1 MERGINRLIIKT
13 GEGDVSALEALYREL
28 GNGVYCYALSVL
40 SDKSAAEDVLQDTF
54 VRVFT
59 MARTYTPGRNGRAWV
74 YAIARNLCLDRLR
87 AAKRTATQPGTEED
101 AEQDVA
107 AMDFIGDVELRD
119 ALAKLDGDLRQIVLL
134 HLAAG
139 LKFREIAALHGE
151 KQSKIEWAY
160 YSAVRQLS
168 SYYRV

>member
-1 MERGINRLIIKT
+1 MKRGINRLLAKI
-13 GEGDVSALEALYREL
+13 GEGDVSALEELYREL
-28 GNGVYCYALSVL
+28 GNGVYGFALSIL

-59 MARTYTPGRNGRAWV
+59 MAHTYTPGKNGRSWV

-87 AAKRTATQPGTEED
+87 AAKHSAAQSEDGED
-101 AEQDVA
+101 ADPDLA
-107 AMDFIGDVELRD
+107 AMDFIDDVEMKD
-119 ALAKLDGDLRQIVLL
+119 ALAKLDGDSRQIVLL
-134 HLAAG
+134 HLASG

-151 KQSKIEWAY
+151 KQSKVEWAY

-168 SYYRV
+168 SYYKV